1 MKHLAVIMDG
11 NGRWGKAK
19 FGDRLAGHKKG
30 AEKVAE
36 IVEECAVRGYECLT
50 LYAFS
55 TENFR
60 RSSKEVDGIFAVMS
74 SCLTDQR
81 LEQLIEKYSI
91 TVRVAGDLIMLSKDF
106 LKLLNNIMVKS
117 ANNTG
122 MVLVL
127 GIAYGGSEE
136 VTQAVN
142 RILEDRLVLHDDT
155 PVTFEEIKSRLY
167 TANLP
172 DPEVMVRFGGEQR
185 ISNFLPLQCLY
196 SELIF
201 LDKLWPDFDK
211 KDVENIENIFNSRIR
226 RFGKEC

>member
-30 AEKVAE
+30 AERVAE
-36 IVEECAVRGYECLT
+36 IVEECAVRGYESLT

-60 RSSKEVDGIFAVMS
+60 RSPKEVDGIFAVMS
-74 SCLTDQR
+74 SCLKDSR
-81 LEQLIEKYSI
+81 LEDLIDKYGLS
-91 TVRVAGDLIMLSKDF
+91 VRVAGDLTLLSKDF
-106 LKLLNNIMVKS
+106 LKLLNTIMVRS

-127 GIAYGGSEE
+127 CIAYGGSEE

-142 RILEDRLVLHDDT
+142 RIVEDRLVLHDTT
-155 PVTFEEIKSRLY
+155 PVTFEEIKGKLY

-172 DPEVMVRFGGEQR
+172 DPDVMVRYGGEQR

-211 KDVENIENIFNSRIR
+211 KDIENIENIFNSRIR
-226 RFGKEC
+226 RFGR

>member
-1 MKHLAVIMDG
+1 MDG
-11 NGRWGKAK
+11 NGRWGKSK

-60 RSSKEVDGIFAVMS
+60 RSDKEVEGIFAVMS
-74 SCLTDQR
+74 SCLTDDR
-81 LEQLIEKYSI
+81 LVQLIDKYSLC
-91 TVRVAGDLIMLSKDF
+91 VRVAGDLNLLSKDF
-106 LKLLNNIMVKS
+106 LKLLNNIMERS
-117 ANNTG
+117 ANNKG

-142 RILEDRLVLHDDT
+142 RILADRLVVHDDT
-155 PVTFEEIKSRLY
+155 PVTFEEIKGKLY

-172 DPEVMVRFGGEQR
+172 DPDVMVRFGGEQR

-201 LDKLWPDFDK
+201 MDKLWPDFEK
-211 KDVENIENIFNSRIR
+211 KDVETIENIFNSRIR
-226 RFGKEC
+226 RFGR